1 MAKDN
6 INGVAYNTKT
16 AEIIARNGSGKTI
29 NHSDERWFSET
40 LYRKKSGE
48 FFLYGSGGIF
58 TKYARKTGPNSW
70 ERSEAILP
78 LTEDEVKQLAMNN
91 LGDDGYKDICQRIE
105 EKPVPVV
112 NEKRQYNR
120 RESSVTPEEVET
132 IINSIRQNPSI
143 SQIDLAQKTGLSR
156 STVVIIMDTLKDVG
170 RLTRVG
176 SRRKGQWVIDGDL
189 EVAEPQIIEE
199 KKVEEKTHKTKA
211 VEKEPASNP
220 QNNDNERIEKILD
233 ALRKQPN
240 ITQLELAK
248 ETKMSLLKVNTIL
261 QHLRADGKIIREG
274 TSKKGSWL
282 IAGEEP
288 NTSAITVYGMHTC
301 PDCSFIEDQIRDNDG
316 FRFVD
321 IGSHVKNLKA
331 FMALR
336 DSDPVFDSVKN
347 KGIGIPAFVHEDG
360 TVTLIPEDV
369 GLKSRQKALLEKQRR
384 EEAKEA
390 AKKPSGKTARKAAPS
405 VQTDAAKEANTK
417 KIIGMIKKNPSVSQ
431 SDFQKATNLSRMQ
444 VVTILNHLKYD
455 GKLEHT
461 GSKRAGQWVL
471 KEGK

>member
-1 MAKDN
+1 MAKEN

-16 AEIIARNGSGKTI
+16 AETIAHNGSGKTI
-29 NHSDERWFSET
+29 NHSDERWFTET

-58 TKYARKTGPNSW
+58 TKYAKQTGPDSW

-78 LTEDEVKQLAMNN
+78 LTEDEAKQWAMNN
-91 LGDDGYKDICQRIE
+91 LGDDGYKDVCQRIE
-105 EKPVPVV
+105 EKPH
-112 NEKRQYNR
+112 E
-120 RESSVTPEEVET
+120 
-132 IINSIRQNPSI
+132 
-143 SQIDLAQKTGLSR
+143 AKT
-156 STVVIIMDTLKDVG
+156 
-170 RLTRVG
+170 
-176 SRRKGQWVIDGDL
+176 
-189 EVAEPQIIEE
+189 AEE
-199 KKVEEKTHKTKA
+199 K
-211 VEKEPASNP
+211 PAPVS
-220 QNNDNERIEKILD
+220 QNNDNKRIEKILA

-240 ITQLELAK
+240 ITQRELAK

-274 TSKKGSWL
+274 TSKKGSWI

-288 NTSAITVYGMHTC
+288 NTSVITVYGTHTC
-301 PDCSFIEDQIRDNDG
+301 PDCSFIEDQIKDDDG

-336 DSDPVFDSVKN
+336 DSDPVFNSVKN
-347 KGIGIPAFVHEDG
+347 KGIGIPAFVHEDV

-369 GLKSRQKALLEKQRR
+369 GLKSRQEALLEQQRK
-384 EEAKEA
+384 EEAQEV
-390 AKKPSGKTARKAAPS
+390 AKKSLSKSSRKAASS
-405 VQTDAAKEANTK
+405 VQTAAAREANTK

-431 SDFQKATNLSRMQ
+431 ADFQKATNLSRMQ
-444 VVTILNHLKYD
+444 VVTILNHLKDD

-471 KEGK
+471 KK

>member
-105 EKPVPVV
+105 
-112 NEKRQYNR
+112 
-120 RESSVTPEEVET
+120 
-132 IINSIRQNPSI
+132 
-143 SQIDLAQKTGLSR
+143 A
-156 STVVIIMDTLKDVG
+156 
-170 RLTRVG
+170 
-176 SRRKGQWVIDGDL
+176 
-189 EVAEPQIIEE
+189 
-199 KKVEEKTHKTKA
+199 KTHKTKA